1 MRVVKIKIIHPSSQ
15 LSHHCYVNVVNMFHL
30 IHLCVLTSRR
40 WFTLNNVKWYY
51 WWSRHHN
58 WCLLRWL
65 CSPEPVNFICDCDQR
80 NANILNC
87 MKCTFDTKQNKT
99 ALILFVVLGRKSFI
113 DDTKLLFQN
122 SFEIQACVQC
132 LNIFS
137 EVSSDLNLPIR
148 HIQLQSLMSIIFE

>member
-1 MRVVKIKIIHPSSQ
+1 
-15 LSHHCYVNVVNMFHL
+15 
-30 IHLCVLTSRR
+30 
-40 WFTLNNVKWYY
+40 
-51 WWSRHHN
+51 
-58 WCLLRWL
+58 
-65 CSPEPVNFICDCDQR
+65 
-80 NANILNC
+80 

-137 EVSSDLNLPIR
+137 EVSSDLTLPIR
-148 HIQLQSLMSIIFE
+148 HIRLQSLMSIIFE